1 MWFLNKTKLF
11 GYNTSPSL
19 FSLQIFLFC
28 TYRVLY
34 ILYMMSSLGSDK
46 ARGPRE
52 KAIPAAT
59 HTSQQQKQIQVSG
72 CKKWKN
78 LIEHFYETLI
88 VKQDACVH
96 AKTHENKSK
105 RSVTLG
111 MDFYFASRHTICY
124 VQLHAVFSLSGF
136 GKN

>member
-1 MWFLNKTKLF
+1 
-11 GYNTSPSL
+11 
-19 FSLQIFLFC
+19 
-28 TYRVLY
+28 
-34 ILYMMSSLGSDK
+34 MMSSLGSDK

-88 VKQDACVH
+88 V
-96 AKTHENKSK
+96 
-105 RSVTLG
+105 
-111 MDFYFASRHTICY
+111 
-124 VQLHAVFSLSGF
+124 
-136 GKN
+136 